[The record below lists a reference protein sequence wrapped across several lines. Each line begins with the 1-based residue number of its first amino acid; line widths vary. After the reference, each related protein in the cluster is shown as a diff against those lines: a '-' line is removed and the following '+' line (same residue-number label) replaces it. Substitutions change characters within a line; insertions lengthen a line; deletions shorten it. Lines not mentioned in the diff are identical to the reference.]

1 MVADQSGVVCVPKE
15 MIQET
20 LQLLEK
26 ISRQEDLLEDQVLKN
41 EVQDSDDL

>member
-1 MVADQSGVVCVPKE
+1 

-20 LQLLEK
+20 LQILEK

-41 EVQDSDDL
+41 EVQDWDDL